1 MAATT
6 IIMAILG
13 CGDAGAVCE
22 PVAVA
27 PVAYQSVSACV
38 AAQDDVL
45 ASVDVMYPV
54 VTAQCRRAGE
64 AKAADRVE
72 PSEPTA
78 KPAPARAKIR
88 VAALRG

>member
-13 CGDAGAVCE
+13 CGDAGAACQ

-27 PVAYQSVSACV
+27 PVAYESVSACV

-45 ASVDVMYPV
+45 ATMDVMYPV

-64 AKAADRVE
+64 AKAADLTK
-72 PSEPTA
+72 PSEPAA
-78 KPAPARAKIR
+78 KPAPVRTKVR

>member
-13 CGDAGAVCE
+13 CGDAGTVCQ

-27 PVAYQSVSACV
+27 PAAYESVSACV

-45 ASVDVMYPV
+45 ATMDVMYPV
-54 VTAQCRRAGE
+54 VTAQCRRADE
-64 AKAADRVE
+64 ATAARLTK
-72 PSEPTA
+72 PSEPAA
-78 KPAPARAKIR
+78 KPARARAGTR
-88 VAALRG
+88 MATLRG

>member
-13 CGDAGAVCE
+13 CGDAGTVCQ
-22 PVAVA
+22 PVGVA
-27 PVAYQSVSACV
+27 PVAYESVSACV

-45 ASVDVMYPV
+45 ASMDVMFPV

-64 AKAADRVE
+64 AKAADRTKAPE
-72 PSEPTA
+72 PAA
-78 KPAPARAKIR
+78 KPARVRAGVR